1 MSDPS
6 DRQPTEEEMRAAY
19 EAQLKALRVEDLV
32 VETVISML
40 NLGARKAGLSPD
52 TEDERD
58 LAQVQTAIEAVRALL
73 PLCEAQLGPDAP
85 KIRAALSQLQMA
97 YAQRVQEGDPAP
109 PPPAPPPDDEPE
121 PPPRPSR
128 LWVPG
133 Q

>member
-1 MSDPS
+1 MSDS
-6 DRQPTEEEMRAAY
+6 DRQPTEEELRAAY

-73 PLCEAQLGPDAP
+73 PLCEAQLGADAP

-97 YAQRVQEGDPAP
+97 YAQQVGQGGP
-109 PPPAPPPDDEPE
+109 PPPPPPQSEPKEPE
-121 PPPRPSR
+121 PPPQPSR